1 MTSLNKL
8 GLTVVLITALVLAVL
23 FGAWWGVKKYW
34 LAPAAAPAPASE
46 SAVDT
51 PSQPAFP
58 SQILTLP
65 LGNQVAEANTWTQKY
80 LASLPEDTPPDQI
93 LDETRLEAFVN
104 VNKGQLLPTLPEGL
118 IKTTPASG
126 KEAIKMYLDAI
137 SPVQN
142 KNLSTVS
149 NQDIETAWRL
159 AYQNNQPETI
169 NSLIQKLHNNVDVLQ
184 AVAAPEELE
193 ALHTK
198 ITAAAHALTN
208 NTELLR
214 DMNKDFVGGLI
225 GAKNIEE
232 LGAVFGEIQEEI
244 KALDEKYDL

>member
-1 MTSLNKL
+1 MNSINRL
-8 GLTVVLITALVLAVL
+8 GLIVVCITVFVLAVL
-23 FGAWWGVKKYW
+23 FGAGWGVKKYW
-34 LAPAAAPAPASE
+34 LAPSPAPTPTSE
-46 SAVDT
+46 SAGDS
-51 PSQPAFP
+51 PSEPAFP
-58 SQILTLP
+58 REILTLP
-65 LGNQVAEANTWTQKY
+65 LGSQVADANTWTQKY

-118 IKTTPASG
+118 IQTTPASG
-126 KEAIKMYLDAI
+126 KEAIKTYLDEI

-184 AVAAPEELE
+184 AVAAPEGLE
-193 ALHTK
+193 DFHTK
-198 ITAAAHALTN
+198 VVASAHSLTN

-232 LGAVFGEIQEEI
+232 LGAVFQEIEAEV
-244 KALDEKYDL
+244 KELDAKYEF